1 MKQDHLLKYGLSAI
15 LVFVGIKML
24 AEDFIHLD
32 PVVSLAVIAAI
43 LLAAVIG
50 SLLTKKKNPTQTQS
64 SVEVTDT
71 TTKTD

>member
-1 MKQDHLLKYGLSAI
+1 MKQVHLLKYALSAI

-32 PVVSLAVIAAI
+32 PVVSLVVIAAI

-50 SLLTKKKNPTQTQS
+50 SSLTKKKNPTQTQS